1 MYIQRSLF
9 GHFIPKDCSG
19 LPEASLEECLPGG
32 ILDDLPGEQVW
43 HAVEP
48 ERESEGQCGREE
60 VRQVVVFALVVFE
73 SC

>member
-48 ERESEGQCGREE
+48 ERERGAVWQRGSPSGGGFCLGG
-60 VRQVVVFALVVFE
+60 L
-73 SC
+73 